1 MAKKT
6 LTIEGITF
14 PKFSKGSSKRN
25 FRLMFYIA
33 YKGDDGKNKT
43 AIVTKPS
50 SGQWQWKKQ
59 GKDFYFPE
67 ANDLGDSVE
76 LDASVLK
83 FADNGFKED
92 DYKITEID
100 GKLTSVTV
108 QFVDVFDSS
117 PFDFLKQ
124 KILPQVLEELKKT
137 GFNPIDLIPLPG
149 VVTGIVKD
157 KVKIEDLAGKVEDFL
172 KQAGKDK
179 LLHRVSAK
187 YKKGDSI
194 TVSGEKEW
202 EEGKTGTYAVTIGI
216 EDSEA

>member
-67 ANDLGDSVE
+67 ADDLGDSVE

-187 YKKGDSI
+187 YKKGDSL

>member
-25 FRLMFYIA
+25 FRLMLYIA

-59 GKDFYFPE
+59 DKDFYFPE

-76 LDASVLK
+76 LDASVLR
-83 FADNGFKED
+83 FADKGFKED

-100 GKLTSVTV
+100 GKLSSVTV
-108 QFVDVFDSS
+108 QFVDVFDAS
-117 PFDFLKQ
+117 PFDFLRQ

-149 VVTGIVKD
+149 IITGVVKD
-157 KVKIEDLAGKVEDFL
+157 KVKLEDLAGKVEDFL
-172 KQAGKDK
+172 KQTGKDK
-179 LLHRVSAK
+179 LLHRVSAN
-187 YKKGDSI
+187 YQKGDSL

-202 EEGKTGTYAVTIGI
+202 DKGKTGTYAVTIGI